1 MRSRTFACL
10 ALVCALIAGG
20 LLTQP
25 VSAGHNDDDHSDN
38 FKQLALKPIKVDK
51 GVFAQ
56 GSDLAFKGNLLYAG
70 TFEGLGI

>member
-1 MRSRTFACL
+1 MNFGVRTILLL
-10 ALVCALIAGG
+10 AAVVMATVPA
-20 LLTQP
+20 Q
-25 VSAGHNDDDHSDN
+25 AGHNDDDHSDN